1 MSAVRI
7 FAIGAVLALAGCS
20 SSAPPDVEKVIEKLS
35 QTDVGFSN
43 AQKPERDPTS
53 LLPGNFKDRIT
64 FTVAEVQPDGGQVFV
79 CEKSEH
85 CDALFNYFTAFKG
98 IAGPYTYRS
107 KSGLLVAQLNSKLRP
122 ETAEKLK
129 AAVEGF

>member
-1 MSAVRI
+1 M
-7 FAIGAVLALAGCS
+7 
-20 SSAPPDVEKVIEKLS
+20 
-35 QTDVGFSN
+35 
-43 AQKPERDPTS
+43 QKPERDPTS
-53 LLPGNFKDRIT
+53 LLPGSFKDRIT

-98 IAGPYTYRS
+98 
-107 KSGLLVAQLNSKLRP
+107 LNSKLKP